1 MTDWKY
7 RFETE
12 DLKVA
17 LTGVSDFFLLTVDW
31 LSRTDCS
38 RAFGCESARNLMN
51 ATIHEKYQVPT
62 LETERL
68 RLRGPK
74 PTDFPDSSALWSD
87 PLVTR
92 YTSRKPLSEEEV
104 WGRLLRYI
112 GHWTWMGFGY
122 WVVEEKKTGRF
133 AGEVGFSDWKREIKP
148 SLQGLP
154 ELGWVLASRVHGQ
167 GYATEAASAA
177 IQWAHSRLLERT
189 SSAGYGGLEIPIAPE
204 FRSARMTCIIHP
216 KNVRSIRVA
225 EKCGFK
231 ELLRTTY
238 LGEPTIVFVQ

>member
-1 MTDWKY
+1 MQ
-7 RFETE
+7 
-12 DLKVA
+12 LA
-17 LTGVSDFFLLTVDW
+17 LQVRTV
-31 LSRTDCS
+31 LHGEEFMS
-38 RAFGCESARNLMN
+38 GL
-51 ATIHEKYQVPT
+51 VPVI
-62 LETERL
+62 ETERL

-87 PLVTR
+87 RVVTR
-92 YTSRKPLSEEEV
+92 YTSRKPLSGEEV
-104 WGRLLRYI
+104 WGRLLRYV

-122 WVVEEKKTGRF
+122 WMVEEKTTGRF

-167 GYATEAASAA
+167 GYATEAACAVV
-177 IQWAHSRLLERT
+177 QWAQSHLRERAS
-189 SSAGYGGLEIPIAPE
+189 SSANGDSKTAIAPE
-204 FRSARMTCIIHP
+204 LRSARMTCIIHP
-216 KNVRSIRVA
+216 ENVRSLRVA